1 MARLVGCV
9 QLEFNHVGVERQRG
23 NLERGGGILRSPRCL
38 FTTMTKDQAIH
49 RIQVAISELRDYS
62 ASQSPMDRTTADE
75 AITML
80 EEVIDAIQKRRL
92 DYTPFAA

>member
-1 MARLVGCV
+1 MR
-9 QLEFNHVGVERQRG
+9 RG
-23 NLERGGGILRSPRCL
+23 DVWFLRRP

-62 ASQSPMDRTTADE
+62 ASQGPLDRTSADE

-80 EEVIDAIQKRRL
+80 EEVIEALQKRRL

>member
-1 MARLVGCV
+1 MR
-9 QLEFNHVGVERQRG
+9 RG
-23 NLERGGGILRSPRCL
+23 DVWFLRRP
-38 FTTMTKDQAIH
+38 FTTMTTDQAIH

-62 ASQSPMDRTTADE
+62 ASQGPLDRTTADE

-80 EEVIDAIQKRRL
+80 EEVIEALQKRRL

>member
-1 MARLVGCV
+1 
-9 QLEFNHVGVERQRG
+9 
-23 NLERGGGILRSPRCL
+23 
-38 FTTMTKDQAIH
+38 MTKDQAIQ

-80 EEVIDAIQKRRL
+80 EEVIEALQKRRL